1 MFWRI
6 PLLILGVWACGTA
19 VIMIKSCTVH
29 PVLLSSY
36 RLVVAVAVLAPLFV
50 RDWRRHRAR
59 FGWAQ
64 VRRTL
69 LPGIML
75 GGHFIA
81 WIAGAR
87 MTLAANASLIVNMV
101 PIVMPFLMHF
111 LIRERLTRGEYLAT
125 AVALLGVTVLAGGDY
140 RFDPAKFQGDMICV
154 VSMLLLAT
162 YLALGRRNRDFPTI
176 WLYLVPLYTVAAVM
190 CFLVSLT
197 MVSPLAVETAW
208 DGLMIVGLAL
218 VPTVMGHSILN
229 YSMKHIRG
237 QTVSVANLGQ
247 FIFAGIMAYLFLS
260 EIPRVNFYIACALV
274 VTGAVVALR
283 SMPNKTPIEAGV

>member
-6 PLLILGVWACGTA
+6 PLLVLGVWACGTA

-50 RDWRRHRAR
+50 RDWRRNRPG

-64 VRRTL
+64 LRKTI
-69 LPGIML
+69 LPGVLL
-75 GGHFIA
+75 GGHFIT
-81 WIAGAR
+81 WISGAR

-101 PIVMPFLMHF
+101 PIAMPFLMHF
-111 LIRERLTRGEYLAT
+111 LIRERLTRVEYLAT
-125 AVALLGVTVLAGGDY
+125 ALALTGVAVLAGGDY
-140 RFDPAKFQGDMICV
+140 RLENTYFPGDMVCV

-176 WLYLVPLYTVAAVM
+176 WLYLVPLYAVAAVT
-190 CFLVSLT
+190 CFFASLPF
-197 MVSPLAVETAW
+197 VSPLAVDSAR

-247 FIFAGIMAYLFLS
+247 FIFAGLMAYAFLG
-260 EIPRVNFYIACALV
+260 EIPHANFYIACTLV
-274 VTGAVVALR
+274 VTGAVIALR
-283 SMPNKTPIEAGV
+283 SMPNKTPIETDV